1 MSQDAKDTIGFDAPI
16 DFDVAI
22 GFDVPI
28 AWQFKIVRSPLYAH

>member
-28 AWQFKIVRSPLYAH
+28 A

>member
-22 GFDVPI
+22 GFDVAI
-28 AWQFKIVRSPLYAH
+28 A